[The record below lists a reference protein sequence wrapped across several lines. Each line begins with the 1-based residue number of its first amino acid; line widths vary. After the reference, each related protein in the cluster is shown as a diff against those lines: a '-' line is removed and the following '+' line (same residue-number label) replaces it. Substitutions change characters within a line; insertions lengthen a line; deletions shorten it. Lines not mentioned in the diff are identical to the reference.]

1 MKVGKFLNPY
11 NNPYTDTDLDMGRGK
26 ERIMNAQELI
36 NELEK
41 VKDKT
46 LPVLC
51 EGQEILDVDEDSISI
66 NLT

>member
-1 MKVGKFLNPY
+1 
-11 NNPYTDTDLDMGRGK
+11 
-26 ERIMNAQELI
+26 MNAQELI